1 MKSRDT
7 VMRLKR
13 FQVDEKRRRVA
24 QIEMMIADFGRMASD
39 LEREIA
45 IEEQRA
51 GISDK
56 AHFAYP
62 TYARA
67 AMQRRENLVRSADE
81 LKGQLEDARRELE
94 EAFQELK
101 KFEILDDREQARERA
116 ADTVREQAEMD
127 RIGLGLRA
135 NFARA

>member
-1 MKSRDT
+1 
-7 VMRLKR
+7 
-13 FQVDEKRRRVA
+13 
-24 QIEMMIADFGRMASD
+24 
-39 LEREIA
+39 
-45 IEEQRA
+45 
-51 GISDK
+51 
-56 AHFAYP
+56 
-62 TYARA
+62 
-67 AMQRRENLVRSADE
+67 MQRRENLVRSADE

>member
-24 QIEMMIADFGRMASD
+24 QIEMMIADFERMVHE
-39 LEREIA
+39 LEREVA
-45 IEEQRA
+45 SEEQKS

-67 AMQRRENLVRSADE
+67 AMTRKENLQRSADE
-81 LKGQLEDARRELE
+81 LKTQLEDARSELE
-94 EAFQELK
+94 AAFQELK

-116 ADTVREQAEMD
+116 AESAREQSDLD
-127 RIGLGLRA
+127 RIGLAMRA
-135 NFARA
+135 GFARA